1 MNEMHLSFRQ
11 TNRKG
16 YLLHFREYLQTKQ
29 KISKGKAFMYPQ
41 LAWSIH
47 PDASNSGL
55 ECQALGSHQKK
66 KKKRQIIPTAKE
78 SPHKKGKE
86 ESPDNSL
93 KLSS

>member
-47 PDASNSGL
+47 PDAGNSGL

-66 KKKRQIIPTAKE
+66 KKT
-78 SPHKKGKE
+78 
-86 ESPDNSL
+86 PDNTNC
-93 KLSS
+93 KRKPTQEGKRGKP